1 LQIDGTVADPT
12 ENTAIEAVRFGGRR
26 YILAS
31 VRFTAASYRRRRGH
45 GEKQGCSSA
54 RDDTLSQDVMKH
66 EVALTQARLKTPR
79 AAAIAGIVFSV
90 LLMTSL
96 VLVRLSVP
104 ADPLEGGAWLSTRLD
119 TVALALNMVP
129 FAGIA
134 FLWFIGVLRDRL
146 GELEDRFF
154 ATVFFGSGLL
164 FLAMLFVSAALVK
177 AIIMAYGAQTK
188 ELLDAATFTVAR
200 SLSYEIMNIYAI
212 KMAGV
217 FMISLSTISVRTRIT
232 PRWIAI
238 LGYAL
243 ALLILFGSRYI
254 SWTVL
259 AFPLW
264 VLLISVYILIDNWR
278 PPRGA
283 AAGAPITS

>member
-1 LQIDGTVADPT
+1 M
-12 ENTAIEAVRFGGRR
+12 
-26 YILAS
+26 
-31 VRFTAASYRRRRGH
+31 H
-45 GEKQGCSSA
+45 GVDCDAGSLDIGA
-54 RDDTLSQDVMKH
+54 G
-66 EVALTQARLKTPR
+66 AG
-79 AAAIAGIVFSV
+79 AAIAGIVFSV
-90 LLMTSL
+90 LLITSL

-177 AIIMAYGAQTK
+177 AIIMAAQAK
-188 ELLDAATFTVAR
+188 GLLDAATFTIAR

-283 AAGAPITS
+283 AAGFG

>member
-1 LQIDGTVADPT
+1 MRVKQVPAP
-12 ENTAIEAVRFGGRR
+12 AFVQPSF
-26 YILAS
+26 
-31 VRFTAASYRRRRGH
+31 RGAP
-45 GEKQGCSSA
+45 Q
-54 RDDTLSQDVMKH
+54 
-66 EVALTQARLKTPR
+66 TPR
-79 AAAIAGIVFSV
+79 RSRPSAPRATKT
-90 LLMTSL
+90 LNSL
-96 VLVRLSVP
+96 
-104 ADPLEGGAWLSTRLD
+104 AT
-119 TVALALNMVP
+119 
-129 FAGIA
+129 
-134 FLWFIGVLRDRL
+134 FIGVLRDRL

-177 AIIMAYGAQTK
+177 AIIIAYGVQT
-188 ELLDAATFTVAR
+188 ERLLDAVTFTIAR

-283 AAGAPITS
+283 AAGFG

>member
-1 LQIDGTVADPT
+1 
-12 ENTAIEAVRFGGRR
+12 
-26 YILAS
+26 
-31 VRFTAASYRRRRGH
+31 
-45 GEKQGCSSA
+45 
-54 RDDTLSQDVMKH
+54 MKH
-66 EVALTQARLKTPR
+66 ELGLTRARLKTPR

-177 AIIMAYGAQTK
+177 AIIIAYGAQTIG
-188 ELLDAATFTVAR
+188 LDAGTFTIAR

>member
-1 LQIDGTVADPT
+1 M
-12 ENTAIEAVRFGGRR
+12 
-26 YILAS
+26 
-31 VRFTAASYRRRRGH
+31 
-45 GEKQGCSSA
+45 KQELG
-54 RDDTLSQDVMKH
+54 
-66 EVALTQARLKTPR
+66 LTRARLKTPR

-90 LLMTSL
+90 LLITSL

-104 ADPLEGGAWLSTRLD
+104 ADPLERGAWLSTRLE

-188 ELLDAATFTVAR
+188 GLLDGATFTIAR

-283 AAGAPITS
+283 AAGFG